1 MEVKKAV
8 FIISNTELAKC
19 PKPDKPEIAFI
30 GRSNVGKS
38 SLINMLANKRD
49 LAKVSSTP
57 GKTQLIN
64 HFLINDAEFWVE
76 LPGYGF
82 AKVSQKKR
90 GEWTKMIWNYVEN
103 RENLLCLFLLLDSRH
118 APQQQDIDF
127 INKLGEKG
135 VPFTLVFTKADK
147 ENQKT
152 VSKNVQTYRDTLSAW
167 WEELPH
173 MIVTSSEK
181 RLGRTQ
187 LLTHIETVCAT
198 FKASS
203 NDPSKDSKEA

>member
-64 HFLINDAEFWVE
+64 HFLINDAAYWVD

-90 GEWTKMIWNYVEN
+90 GEWTKMIWNYVEG

-167 WEELPH
+167 WEDLPT

-187 LLTHIETVCAT
+187 LLTHIETICAT
-198 FKASS
+198 FVPSEMAS
-203 NDPSKDSKEA
+203 NRTKEA

>member
-1 MEVKKAV
+1 M
-8 FIISNTELAKC
+8 
-19 PKPDKPEIAFI
+19 
-30 GRSNVGKS
+30 
-38 SLINMLANKRD
+38 
-49 LAKVSSTP
+49 
-57 GKTQLIN
+57 
-64 HFLINDAEFWVE
+64 
-76 LPGYGF
+76 
-82 AKVSQKKR
+82 
-90 GEWTKMIWNYVEN
+90 
-103 RENLLCLFLLLDSRH
+103 LDSRH

-167 WEELPH
+167 WEELPT

-187 LLTHIETVCAT
+187 LLTHIETICAT
-198 FKASS
+198 FV
-203 NDPSKDSKEA
+203 PSEMALNRTKEA